1 MDPSPSPGKDGEE
14 RGWAQPRLSDV
25 KNILSILIGCD
36 SWVQNMLCPLSWNS
50 SYLNVWD
57 FKEAEQKILLNKCW
71 SSGNDRT
78 KAGDIFTYFSGCQSI
93 LHKGHHLYWRHGPQ
107 HMPRDQNATDYEKFC
122 LVTTTL
128 GRKWFY
134 ISNSS
139 VLRYTTSTSNST
151 QNLSC
156 QSLKTTP
163 ETTTDINKHVD
174 LFFF

>member
-1 MDPSPSPGKDGEE
+1 MSEISKK
-14 RGWAQPRLSDV
+14 QNKKFFLLSAGAV
-25 KNILSILIGCD
+25 GMTGQRQVTFLHTFQGAK
-36 SWVQNMLCPLSWNS
+36 VF
-50 SYLNVWD
+50 Y
-57 FKEAEQKILLNKCW
+57 
-71 SSGNDRT
+71 T
-78 KAGDIFTYFSGCQSI
+78 KVII
-93 LHKGHHLYWRHGPQ
+93 LYWRHGPQ

-174 LFFF
+174 LFLFRYVLRAYLNLAIYHENLVVKCWECWPGSTSN